1 MGCSHMQ
8 PDGIHCNTPPHLSSI
23 SIIGSRVCQWLPHI
37 SPTFISSSLFVCI
50 IISFRPAWL
59 ARALLSFKRAQS
71 SGNDDVD
78 EGQHAPFDVRGSK
91 IHHVFPQTLTKSSV
105 IRDESAP
112 YGCICVRSAKS
123 PNETPPNCQTKM
135 RQTTK
140 RLLLHAGCKL
150 C

>member
-78 EGQHAPFDVRGSK
+78 ERQHTPFGALMVVG
-91 IHHVFPQTLTKSSV
+91 VYV
-105 IRDESAP
+105 ISLVSFLNL
-112 YGCICVRSAKS
+112 ISIK
-123 PNETPPNCQTKM
+123 
-135 RQTTK
+135 
-140 RLLLHAGCKL
+140 AGIPRYE
-150 C
+150 